1 MFHLID
7 ISHHEVVFIELT
19 SQEVLLEDFN
29 DARFEAGL
37 PLVDRIEP
45 AAPIDK
51 TVHPGSLERQ
61 QVYMARYQSGMPLWN
76 SGDAF
81 LYGS

>member
-19 SQEVLLEDFN
+19 SQEVLLEEFN

-37 PLVDRIEP
+37 PLVDSIE
-45 AAPIDK
+45 ASSPIDR
-51 TVHPGSLERQ
+51 TILPGSLERQ

-76 SGDAF
+76 SEDAF